1 MAAIDVSAN
10 DAPTV
15 TPSPDQ
21 RGTQE
26 LLNVIARWKPS
37 FYGIA
42 LRRLRN
48 PADAEDAVQDALL
61 SAFKHLGEF
70 QGKAKMS
77 TWVTRI
83 VINATRMQA
92 RRVSRRSHIPLDS
105 SDEQHEEH
113 LAAEVLWDRRPTPEQ
128 LLQQQELENRLAIV
142 SAQLPAYLRRT
153 FHMRVAG
160 LSIRE
165 TARILGMPEGT
176 VKAHFS
182 RARTRLRLLFRKNLR
197 RGLPPNAD
205 KATHLHWAGPHT
217 R

>member
-1 MAAIDVSAN
+1 MAGIKVS

-15 TPSPDQ
+15 TPSSDHC
-21 RGTQE
+21 GTQE

-37 FYGIA
+37 FYGVA

-61 SAFKHLGEF
+61 AAFKHLGEF

-83 VINATRMQA
+83 VINSTRMQA
-92 RRVSRRSHIPLDS
+92 RRVSRRSHVSLDS
-105 SDEQHEEH
+105 TDEQHEDH
-113 LAAEVLWDRRPTPEQ
+113 LPPEVLWDGRPTPEQ
-128 LLQQQELENRLAIV
+128 LLLGRELEGRLAIA

-153 FHMRVAG
+153 FSMRVAG

-165 TARILGMPEGT
+165 TAQILGVPEGT

-182 RARTRLRLLFRKNLR
+182 RARTKLRLLLRKNLR
-197 RGLPPNAD
+197 RGLPPRAG
-205 KATHLHWAGPHT
+205 KATQLD
-217 R
+217 